1 VGRGEFDA
9 VRFQWLAG
17 TTDPVSF
24 LERLESRAGALN
36 QSGYANARYDALV
49 REAEQTA
56 DIGRRAALLA
66 QAETLALAEHPVAP
80 LYYYSGRRL
89 VSTRVSG
96 WVENVRGV
104 HVSRWL
110 DLRD

>member
-1 VGRGEFDA
+1 
-9 VRFQWLAG
+9 
-17 TTDPVSF
+17 
-24 LERLESRAGALN
+24 
-36 QSGYANARYDALV
+36 
-49 REAEQTA
+49 
-56 DIGRRAALLA
+56 LLA